1 MSNLGKTIVEL
12 SSLIQSA
19 KLDPRDLVEETFS
32 AIENHD
38 DQSIFTVLTK
48 DRARSEAQ
56 ASYDRIKSGNAF
68 GPLDGITTAHKD
80 LFDLE
85 GLATTSGAKVMR
97 SSEVKTKD
105 ASVVANLKAA
115 GIVTLG
121 RTNMSEFAFSG
132 LGINPHYGTPKN
144 PNDQSTAR
152 LPGGSSSGAGVAVAS
167 GLIPVA
173 LGTDTGGSV
182 RIPSAFNGI
191 VGYKA
196 TRGRYDMDGVFPLAE
211 SLDSLGPLCRTVAD
225 AIVVDA
231 AMRGKAESD
240 IRVTS
245 LAGKRFVIPETV
257 MFDDIETEVAD
268 AFEAAVQR
276 LANAGAR
283 IRRASFPSF
292 KVIFELIASHGAL
305 VTAEALALHQQRL
318 ASDGADQ
325 MDPRVVQRIRLGE
338 KMSLPNYL
346 FVQKTRQ
353 TMIKEMETLVGDEE
367 LLISPTLPHVAP
379 EIAPLLADDA
389 AFFATNGKTLRNTQI
404 GNFLDWC
411 GVSIPCGTGAHGMP
425 VGFSIAGL
433 PHSDEQMLSVALAA
447 EPVIRDQG

>member
-1 MSNLGKTIVEL
+1 MSNLGKTIKEL
-12 SSLIQSA
+12 SGLIHSGA
-19 KLDPRDLVEETFS
+19 LDPRDLVEESFS
-32 AIENHD
+32 AIESHQ

-48 DRARSEAQ
+48 DRAKAEAE
-56 ASYDRIKSGNAF
+56 ASYQRIKSGQSL
-68 GPLDGITTAHKD
+68 GPLDGIVTAHKD

-97 SSEVKTKD
+97 SGEVKSKD
-105 ASVVANLKAA
+105 AAVVANLKGA
-115 GIVTLG
+115 GVVTLG

-144 PNDQSTAR
+144 PHDQKVAR

-167 GLIPVA
+167 GLVPMA

-196 TRGRYDMDGVFPLAE
+196 TRGRYDMSGVFPLAE
-211 SLDSLGPLCRTVAD
+211 SLDSLGPLCRTVED
-225 AIVVDA
+225 AVIVDA
-231 AMRGKAESD
+231 AMRGKAAND
-240 IRVTS
+240 VRLTS
-245 LAGKRFVIPETV
+245 LAGQRFVIPETI
-257 MFDDIETEVAD
+257 MFDGIESHVAD
-268 AFEAAVQR
+268 AFEAAVKR
-276 LANAGAR
+276 LEKAGAC
-283 IRRASFPSF
+283 IRRAAFPRF
-292 KVIFELIASHGAL
+292 QVIFDLIASHGAL
-305 VTAEALALHQQRL
+305 VTAEAFALHQQRL
-318 ASDGADQ
+318 AGDGASD

-338 KMSLPNYL
+338 KMSLPDYL

-353 TMIKEMETLVGDEE
+353 TMIAEMETLVGEGE

-379 EIAPLLADDA
+379 EIEPLLSDDT

-411 GVSIPCGTGAHGMP
+411 GVSIPCGTGAYGLP

-433 PHSDEQMLSVALAA
+433 PNRDEHLLSVSLAA
-447 EPVIRDQG
+447 EPIIRG